1 MVFCQSEKVSDVR
14 FALQD
19 LNFETQIVTFDKS
32 EESINF
38 VELLGKCGSDVTME
52 DFK

>member
-1 MVFCQSEKVSDVR
+1 MVFCQSERVFDVR

-32 EESINF
+32 VESINF
-38 VELLGKCGSDVTME
+38 AELLEKYGSDVSME